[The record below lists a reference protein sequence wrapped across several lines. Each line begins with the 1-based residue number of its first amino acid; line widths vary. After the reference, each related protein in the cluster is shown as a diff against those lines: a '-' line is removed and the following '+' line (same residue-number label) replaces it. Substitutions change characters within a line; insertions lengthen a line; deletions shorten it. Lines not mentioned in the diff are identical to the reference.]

1 MDEELAKAYWNAAF
15 NAVHDMGPYL
25 FEPGGEGRAIELAR
39 QAAAALD
46 ACEAQDARLRAKVE
60 QLRERLRYHGDRRG
74 A

>member
-1 MDEELAKAYWNAAF
+1 MDEELAKVYWNTAF

-46 ACEAQDARLRAKVE
+46 AFLRAMGE
-60 QLRERLRYHGDRRG
+60 GTGE
-74 A
+74 